1 MYRVCSGVNASSRL
15 GGRTTEWGGVL
26 EGSTPPHTGLRL
38 SERRATNI
46 GLLYPKVRNNIGGCV
61 PGIPGGVD
69 ASGSMKLKV
78 QDQEEDQRGP
88 DCQARCKRRKMI
100 KDVR

>member
-1 MYRVCSGVNASSRL
+1 MGWGV
-15 GGRTTEWGGVL
+15 GGEH
-26 EGSTPPHTGLRL
+26 PPHTGLRL

-69 ASGSMKLKV
+69 ASGSMKLRV
-78 QDQEEDQRGP
+78 QDQEDLERLYE
-88 DCQARCKRRKMI
+88 RTVKHVK
-100 KDVR
+100 